1 MSDIKNS
8 KPVHE
13 DRLMAALAY
22 PFWFLVFPL
31 VYMTPDKRYI
41 PFLKFHAYQGAALGL
56 WGVAGLSLF
65 RAVLSLMVRW
75 FILFDVLLFP
85 LLKML
90 EWLVLALVAYGT
102 VWAYQGK
109 YAEIPYLSDFVRS
122 IGSSKAQAEEA
133 DPSEE

>member
-1 MSDIKNS
+1 
-8 KPVHE
+8 
-13 DRLMAALAY
+13 
-22 PFWFLVFPL
+22 
-31 VYMTPDKRYI
+31 
-41 PFLKFHAYQGAALGL
+41 
-56 WGVAGLSLF
+56 
-65 RAVLSLMVRW
+65 MVRW